1 MEPRILVSAP
11 LPDEIVD
18 RAVREFGAIVSQVR
32 ALTAAEIVE
41 IARKRR
47 LEGLLVTSRVK
58 IDSNAINNLPN
69 TVRILATYSVGYDHI
84 DVAAAA
90 ARGIAVTNTPDV
102 LNDATADLTMMLMLC
117 ASRRA
122 AEYLAIMQAG
132 WGIRHEPNE
141 MLGVQL
147 THKKLGILG
156 FGRIGQAVAKRAR
169 GFDMEILY
177 HNPRPVAAADVF
189 DATYFPDFHEML
201 RQTDILTLHAPGGP
215 ATNKIIDAAALAA
228 LPRGAVVVNAARGQL
243 IDEDALIA
251 ALKSGHIAAAGLDV
265 FRSEPHFDT
274 RLRGIPNVFL
284 TPHMG
289 SATRETRNAM
299 GHRALDNITAVLRG
313 APPADGVNKP
323 A

>member
-18 RAVREFGAIVSQVR
+18 RAVREFGAVVSQDR
-32 ALTAAEIVE
+32 ALTADEIVE
-41 IARKRR
+41 IARERR

-58 IDSNAINNLPN
+58 IDGASIAGLPD
-69 TVRILATYSVGYDHI
+69 TVKILATYSVGYDHI
-84 DVAAAA
+84 DIATAAAH
-90 ARGIAVTNTPDV
+90 GIVVTNTPDV
-102 LNDATADLTMMLMLC
+102 LTDATADLTMMLMLC

-122 AEYLAIMQAG
+122 AEYLAIMRAG

-147 THKKLGILG
+147 TGKKLGILG

-177 HNPRPVAAADVF
+177 HNPRPVAAADTL
-189 DATYFPDFHEML
+189 DATYFPNFHDML

-215 ATNKIIDAAALAA
+215 ATNKIVDAVALAA
-228 LPRGAVVVNAARGQL
+228 LPRGAVVINAARGQL
-243 IDEDALIA
+243 IDEGALIE

-274 RLRGIPNVFL
+274 GLRDLPNVFL

-289 SATRETRNAM
+289 SATLETRNAM

-313 APPADGVNKP
+313 TPPADRVNGQ